1 MPFNALGLICAIE
14 DLCCLKNTDYVCNAA
29 RTEQTMMMI
38 IFRLLLQQGQIQK
51 YEVHYCVTPIKEDLT
66 AVEEGPEKFR
76 IYFCSFFFV
85 LP

>member
-1 MPFNALGLICAIE
+1 MPLNALGLICAIE

-51 YEVHYCVTPIKEDLT
+51 YEVYYT
-66 AVEEGPEKFR
+66 
-76 IYFCSFFFV
+76 V
-85 LP
+85 LL